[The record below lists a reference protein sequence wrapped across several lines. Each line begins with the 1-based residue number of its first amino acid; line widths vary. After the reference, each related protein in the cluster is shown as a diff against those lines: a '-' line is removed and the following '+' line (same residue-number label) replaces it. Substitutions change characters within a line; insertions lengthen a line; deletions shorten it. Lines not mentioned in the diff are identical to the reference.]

1 MVMRSIIKSRSLIF
15 LGDKISTTR
24 FLNIVVEEIASLKY
38 FTVTFTVTLT
48 VTFFAVIILGLRRKI
63 STTQFFDVVVEEM

>member
-38 FTVTFTVTLT
+38 FTVTF
-48 VTFFAVIILGLRRKI
+48 FAVIILGLRRKI